1 MYINCTV
8 GTWASPFWFRYAD
21 SVWRQENDFGTI
33 GVGDNRDKWITYR
46 DRLVHEVFVQGSPLM
61 PINSI
66 MTHGLIVTRHGPPN
80 CMPKE
85 PENVKKELRCAVA
98 CGTSLQELYL
108 DRDLMNANDGVLW
121 DELAKGIQWI
131 RRNADVLDDVHW
143 VGGNPWDKESKEG
156 SVYGWAAWNRDK
168 ATLALRN
175 SSDREKSLTATLR
188 CILDIPANV
197 KGAITFKDSFD
208 DQRPLDGFTGKTV
221 DIDKELTFTLKP
233 FEVLVYE
240 GGKVK

>member
-1 MYINCTV
+1 M
-8 GTWASPFWFRYAD
+8 
-21 SVWRQENDFGTI
+21 
-33 GVGDNRDKWITYR
+33 
-46 DRLVHEVFVQGSPLM
+46 
-61 PINSI
+61 
-66 MTHGLIVTRHGPPN
+66 
-80 CMPKE
+80 
-85 PENVKKELRCAVA
+85 
-98 CGTSLQELYL
+98 
-108 DRDLMNANDGVLW
+108 
-121 DELAKGIQWI
+121 
-131 RRNADVLDDVHW
+131 HW